1 MCHSCVTESVARR
14 MLSRRAFLSTA
25 PAAAAAVAAA
35 AATTAAAPPAL
46 AQGARAVEDLTHTLS
61 PDFPTFDGAP
71 GIAMDQMFRL
81 DPDGYNLFQIT
92 LNEHSGTHMDAPL
105 HFSADGQSVDQ
116 LPVGQLVVPL
126 AVVDIRA
133 KAAENPDAQVMPDD
147 LQAWRSANGD
157 FPAGGAVAM
166 LSGWAEHA
174 ASDKFRNADGEGVL
188 HFPGFH
194 PEAAQM
200 LLDETDTA
208 GIAVDTLSLDH
219 GASKDFAT
227 HYLWLP
233 AGRWG
238 LEAVANLDRL
248 PASGATLVL
257 GAPKFR
263 GGTGGPSRLFALL

>member
-1 MCHSCVTESVARR
+1 MCHRCVTETLARR
-14 MLSRRAFLSTA
+14 MLSRRAFLSAA
-25 PAAAAAVAAA
+25 PAAAAAVATA
-35 AATTAAAPPAL
+35 AAAPPAL
-46 AQGARAVEDLTHTLS
+46 AQGAARIEDLTHTLS
-61 PDFPTFDGAP
+61 PDFPTFDGMP
-71 GIAMDQMFRL
+71 GIAMDQTSRF
-81 DPDGYNLFQIT
+81 DSDGYNLFQIT

-126 AVVDIRA
+126 AIVDIRA
-133 KAAENPDAQVMPDD
+133 RAAEDADAQVTPDD
-147 LQAWRSANGD
+147 LVAWRSANGD

-174 ASDKFRNADGEGVL
+174 ASDKFRNADADGVM

-200 LLDETDTA
+200 LLDETETA
-208 GIAVDTLSLDH
+208 GIAVDTLSLDF
-219 GASKDFAT
+219 GSSQDFAT
-227 HYLWLP
+227 HHAWLP

-248 PASGATLVL
+248 PATGATLVV
-257 GAPKFR
+257 GAPKFQ
-263 GGTGGPSRLFALL
+263 GGSGGPSRLFALL

>member
-1 MCHSCVTESVARR
+1 MCHRCVTETVARR
-14 MLSRRAFLSTA
+14 MLSRRAFLSAA
-25 PAAAAAVAAA
+25 PAAAAI
-35 AATTAAAPPAL
+35 ATAAAAPPAL
-46 AQGARAVEDLTHTLS
+46 AQGGGQVEDLTHTLS
-61 PDFPTFDGAP
+61 PDFPTFDGTP
-71 GIAMDQMFRL
+71 GIAMDQKFRM

-105 HFSADGQSVDQ
+105 HFSADGASVDQ

-133 KAAENPDAQVMPDD
+133 KAAEDPDAQVTPDD
-147 LQAWRSANGD
+147 LAAWRSANGD

-166 LSGWAEHA
+166 LSGWADHA
-174 ASDKFRNADGEGVL
+174 ASDTFRNADADGVM

-219 GASKDFAT
+219 GASRDFAT

-238 LEAVANLDRL
+238 LECVANLDRL
-248 PASGATLVL
+248 PASGATLVV
-257 GAPKFR
+257 GAPKFA